1 MAKIYS
7 TLTTRGRFVSNEKQE
22 MSQRH
27 VCFNVNELA
36 LRAAEVVGAKIC
48 VNIAKYRD
56 SMYNKSM
63 LLTMNDDSRVVAKV
77 PNPNASLPYWTTA
90 SEVVT
95 IDFVSSTSRLLVF
108 VSCLRTDIRS
118 ATFLTSPSPKSWLSV
133 LRLMKI
139 RLGQNTSSWKRFQG
153 CN

>member
-95 IDFVSSTSRLLVF
+95 IDFQAFGFCILLTYRYQVRNI
-108 VSCLRTDIRS
+108 LDI
-118 ATFLTSPSPKSWLSV
+118 PVPKV
-133 LRLMKI
+133 LA
-139 RLGQNTSSWKRFQG
+139 
-153 CN
+153 